1 MTTLAAAAS
10 DLLEHLLLDRIIKIA
25 IVLAAL
31 GVLAVGM
38 RLLWRKVG
46 QPKGDRGASGSDA

>member
-1 MTTLAAAAS
+1 MVTALAGQAS
-10 DLLEHLLLDRIIKIA
+10 DLLERLLLDRIIKIS

-38 RLLWRKVG
+38 RLLWRRVG
-46 QPKGDRGASGSDA
+46 QPKGERE

>member
-1 MTTLAAAAS
+1 MTALAAGAS

-38 RLLWRKVG
+38 RLLWRRVG
-46 QPKGDRGASGSDA
+46 QPKGERE